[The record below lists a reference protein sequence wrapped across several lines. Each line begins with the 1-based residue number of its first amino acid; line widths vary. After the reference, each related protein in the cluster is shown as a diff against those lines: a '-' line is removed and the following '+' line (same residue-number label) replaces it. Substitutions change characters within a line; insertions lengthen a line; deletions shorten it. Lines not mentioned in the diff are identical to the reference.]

1 MQAFRL
7 ALSFMTVL
15 PVGIKGSV
23 DEDMLGK
30 AVKYF
35 PLAGLIIGIILAG
48 IDTLILPKV
57 DKLGSSAVV
66 VVALI
71 VMTRALHIDGLADT
85 FDGLL
90 GGRDKEHSLAIMK
103 DSRVGSFGVVAIV
116 AVVLLK
122 VLMLLSIAQDTRLGA
137 IIIFPVLGRWAA
149 AYMMTTQ
156 VYARAGGGLGASFV
170 KGSSTSGLIVST
182 VLTFMVAVL
191 VLGTAGLAAIAAVA
205 LFTLLYIRIVKG
217 KIGGITGDI
226 GGAAIELNE
235 LVALFVLALL

>member
-7 ALSFMTVL
+7 ALSFMTIF
-15 PVGIKGSV
+15 PVGIKDNV
-23 DEDMLGK
+23 DEDMFGK
-30 AVKYF
+30 SVKYF
-35 PLAGLIIGIILAG
+35 PLVGLLIGVFLAG

-57 DKLGSSAVV
+57 DKLASSAVV
-66 VVALI
+66 IVALI
-71 VMTRALHIDGLADT
+71 AITRALHIDGLADT

-122 VLMLLSIAQDTRLGA
+122 VMMLLSIAQDMRLGA
-137 IIIFPVLGRWAA
+137 IIVFPALGRWAA
-149 AYMMTTQ
+149 VYTTTTQ
-156 VYARAGGGLGASFV
+156 VYARAEGGLGSFFV
-170 KGSSTSGLIVST
+170 KGSNTTGLVVST
-182 VLTFMVAVL
+182 ALTFLIAVL
-191 VLGTAGLAAIAAVA
+191 VLGLAGLSVIATVV
-205 LFTLLYIRIVKG
+205 LFTLLYIRIVNR

-226 GGAAIELNE
+226 SGAAIELNE